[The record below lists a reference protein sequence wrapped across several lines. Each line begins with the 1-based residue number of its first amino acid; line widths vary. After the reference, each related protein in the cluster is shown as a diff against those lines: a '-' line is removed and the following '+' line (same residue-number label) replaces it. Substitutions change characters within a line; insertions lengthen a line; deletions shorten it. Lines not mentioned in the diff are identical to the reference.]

1 MKKFLE
7 DFLDW
12 LKIMGLT
19 IVLSP
24 IWFLI
29 LTYGFNVDLANLSKK
44 FSGLLLFLPPFI
56 ISGILIELF
65 DKEEV
70 EVEQEENN
78 TPKVEE
84 PKVDEIIS
92 VTEIKGTRKIIKNG
106 KVIFSEEL
114 KADELKYFE
123 KFKE

>member
-1 MKKFLE
+1 
-7 DFLDW
+7 
-12 LKIMGLT
+12 MGLT

-29 LTYGFNVDLANLSKK
+29 LIYGFNVDLANLSKK